1 MLVQESADQRLF
13 KSLNTTSQLYI
24 ERNINLNVFF
34 KKRIKPHE
42 PEKIHFYQAEPT
54 SNNTHKRKMA
64 NFQH

>member
-54 SNNTHKRKMA
+54 SN
-64 NFQH
+64 